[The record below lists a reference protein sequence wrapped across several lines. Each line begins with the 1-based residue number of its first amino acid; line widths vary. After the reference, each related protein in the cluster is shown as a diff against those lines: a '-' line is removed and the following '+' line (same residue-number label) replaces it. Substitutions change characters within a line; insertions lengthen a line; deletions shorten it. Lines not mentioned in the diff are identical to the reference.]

1 MKKQL
6 MAQRLLRQPRFYRA
20 TVLDPFL
27 VEHGV
32 IDDGSLVRGED
43 EMNFSVGRLHR
54 DRVSVIVRTFGHVAA
69 PRPRLIPVGR
79 ERHRQGRA
87 IVHAVVKDQE
97 QIAAAQFNEIH
108 GCIGVGEFLR
118 NLDPPLPALAGIAS
132 RDATKSLNGPAGS
145 ADG

>member
-20 TVLDPFL
+20 TVLEPFL

-32 IDDGSLVRGED
+32 VDDGSLVRGED

-54 DRVSVIVRTFGHVAA
+54 HRVGVIVRTFGHVAA

-108 GCIGVGEFLR
+108 GCIGVLESR
-118 NLDPPLPALAGIAS
+118 VQALAP
-132 RDATKSLNGPAGS
+132 GPAG
-145 ADG
+145 